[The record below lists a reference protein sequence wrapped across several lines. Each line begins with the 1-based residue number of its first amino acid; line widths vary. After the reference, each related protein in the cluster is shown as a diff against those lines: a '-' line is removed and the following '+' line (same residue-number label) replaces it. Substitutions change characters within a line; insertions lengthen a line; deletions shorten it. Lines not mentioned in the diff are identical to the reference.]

1 MWLLFDERPLQK
13 AETTAHRVP
22 APTGTCAT
30 HTPALKTEGN
40 LGRGG
45 RKAVRV
51 GGPGDLL

>member
-1 MWLLFDERPLQK
+1 MWLLFDKRPLQK

-22 APTGTCAT
+22 APTGRCAT